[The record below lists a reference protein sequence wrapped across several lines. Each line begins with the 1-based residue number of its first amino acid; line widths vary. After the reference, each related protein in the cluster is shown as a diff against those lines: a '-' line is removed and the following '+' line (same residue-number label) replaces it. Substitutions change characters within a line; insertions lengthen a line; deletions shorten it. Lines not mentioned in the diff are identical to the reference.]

1 MANPRLPGAAKVDWS
16 NLREAKRKPLG
27 SNRLASKRPRHRRG
41 AKRFDRLKMAP
52 QKLTHCCHCLIP
64 LYGRISENWPV
75 LRRREGGISQIRFIS
90 QLVDEIGTENPAAVS
105 NKYGTGLSTE
115 TAVEVSGSRI
125 RAWGE
130 P

>member
-1 MANPRLPGAAKVDWS
+1 MCNPWDQS
-16 NLREAKRKPLG
+16 
-27 SNRLASKRPRHRRG
+27 SASKRPRHTQG
-41 AKRFDRLKMAP
+41 VAKRFNRLKMAP

-75 LRRREGGISQIRFIS
+75 FRRREGGISQIRFIS
-90 QLVDEIGTENPAAVS
+90 QLVDEIGTEIPAAVS
-105 NKYGTGLSTE
+105 SSNRYGTGPSTE
-115 TAVEVSGSRI
+115 TAVEVSGQSI